1 MNEVLTL
8 DFLSPQ
14 VSTAEI
20 REACGFTRRN
30 IWHLLHENEVHLCHA
45 TLVQALMLDDHVKH
59 LIFVISC

>member
-8 DFLSPQ
+8 DFLNPQ

-45 TLVQALMLDDHVKH
+45 TLVQALMLDD
-59 LIFVISC
+59 